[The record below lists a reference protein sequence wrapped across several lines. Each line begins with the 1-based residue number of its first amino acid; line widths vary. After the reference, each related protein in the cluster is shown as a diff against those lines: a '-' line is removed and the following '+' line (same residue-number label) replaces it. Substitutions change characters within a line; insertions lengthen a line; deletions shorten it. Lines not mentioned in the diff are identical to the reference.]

1 MVYCCCQIFLTRI
14 ASQHSLLVVICLPPL
29 CNSVCGNAQVL
40 ASRNRWHAHPAR
52 AAALRFTLG
61 ATVALAA
68 AALAKPT
75 AAATAAQLRHPGQPV
90 ALHIGLSPSAL
101 ASRTGALNLQG
112 TVPCSV
118 PPAVAAAAAVV
129 PGHAAR

>member
-1 MVYCCCQIFLTRI
+1 M
-14 ASQHSLLVVICLPPL
+14 PPTAL
-29 CNSVCGNAQVL
+29 QLRLRNAQVL

-52 AAALRFTLG
+52 AAALRFALG
-61 ATVALAA
+61 ATVAVAA

-75 AAATAAQLRHPGQPV
+75 AAATAARLRHTGQLV

-129 PGHAAR
+129 PGHAAG